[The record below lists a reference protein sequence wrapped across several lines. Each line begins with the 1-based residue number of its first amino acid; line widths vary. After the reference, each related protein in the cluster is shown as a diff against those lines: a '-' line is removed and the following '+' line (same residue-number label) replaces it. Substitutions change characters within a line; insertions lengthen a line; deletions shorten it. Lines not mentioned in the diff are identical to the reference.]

1 VIRAAQRVATCS
13 YSCRSAK
20 AAPAPG
26 KSVDRLEALSWGTAR
41 QITVSRPNTRTTTR
55 TRRRQSAPWTLV
67 PSNPVNGPSTT
78 RTCCPI
84 RGWGAAPR
92 FSCHSSSCSSRPAGL
107 RLGTTP
113 QPPPAKV
120 ILQRRGATQYDGGFL
135 LFRLRVPYSASSG
148 TCGMDDQLI
157 AKWPSPM
164 HSSIRLAD
172 VGLPV

>member
-13 YSCRSAK
+13 CSCRSAK

-26 KSVDRLEALSWGTAR
+26 KSVDRLEALSWGTSR

-55 TRRRQSAPWTLV
+55 TRRRQSAPWTMV

-92 FSCHSSSCSSRPAGL
+92 FSCLSSSCSSRPAGR

-113 QPPPAKV
+113 QPAPAKV
-120 ILQRRGATQYDGGFL
+120 ILQRRGATQYYPVLSCWARSLQGV
-135 LFRLRVPYSASSG
+135 LRGETYEHAL
-148 TCGMDDQLI
+148 Q
-157 AKWPSPM
+157 
-164 HSSIRLAD
+164 IRSHLS
-172 VGLPV
+172 